1 MHSRGTP
8 GQKRRGRRHR
18 GVANAENRLFVAV
31 SRHNFSLNSLLTFEL
46 GVSVWPEQELL
57 KNPLL
62 VASPTSTLRPAR
74 KRRVESLTRCRDT
87 ATLLSFVF
95 SVQKTESGSEEVFT
109 DIAAAKLLCTL
120 SSKTRLL
127 YPAAAPAPSFADAS
141 ETACIDTMLSLAT
154 SLQVSSLSPKQLGSL
169 SSHLQLRTFLCGFHL
184 SLADLAVYTQLRR
197 HANNEQQGG
206 APPQGWKD
214 KFVHVSRWYAFIH
227 GQPQISN
234 VVAVALRKA
243 GANAK
248 GAEASKNEG
257 KKREGRAN
265 SSGAS
270 SPPSADKRAAAAQA
284 SYEGKLEGAVQG
296 KVVTRFPPEPSGY
309 LHIGHAKAALL
320 NSYFAQKYNGKM
332 LFRFDDTNPAKEND
346 EFESSIAEDLRLLNV
361 EWAAISHTS
370 DYFEQMQSLCERL
383 IKEGK
388 FYVDDTPTEL
398 MREQRA
404 EGIESCRRNVP
415 VEESLQRWREML
427 KGSAEGQKCCVRA
440 KIDMQ
445 SKNKCMRD
453 PVMYRCVADCLHHRH
468 GDKFKAYPTYDF
480 ACPVVD
486 SIEGVTHAL
495 RTNEYADRIP
505 QYQWVQQAAGL
516 TPVHI
521 YEFSRLCFVKTLL
534 SKRKLKQ
541 FVDSGLV
548 EGWDD
553 PRMPTVR
560 GIRRRGLQVEA
571 LLEFILE
578 QGPSKAGNLMEWD
591 KLWTKNKQIIDPI
604 VPRFMA
610 VGKDAVP
617 VCIKGAPETV
627 ESKKRRMH
635 AKNES
640 LGEADLLLFNKV
652 FIDRDDAALCEDGE
666 EVTLMHWGNCIFDK
680 VVKTASGEISEIQ
693 ATLHLEGDFRKTKK
707 KLHWLANLGGV
718 ASAPAQNTELVL
730 REYDHLITVDKID
743 QEEENWEKFIN
754 RETRFD
760 TPAVGDPL
768 LKQLKEGDLLQLERR
783 GYFRVDKTGDQ
794 LVLIKIPDGRSKA
807 MSAVGTKVDAA
818 KLSGAKITGKK

>member
-1 MHSRGTP
+1 MLRVRYSPQHPPLATLCVSVLLERGLAACVP
-8 GQKRRGRRHR
+8 DNKLQG
-18 GVANAENRLFVAV
+18 
-31 SRHNFSLNSLLTFEL
+31 SLLI
-46 GVSVWPEQELL
+46 
-57 KNPLL
+57 
-62 VASPTSTLRPAR
+62 
-74 KRRVESLTRCRDT
+74 
-87 ATLLSFVF
+87 
-95 SVQKTESGSEEVFT
+95 VQKSDNAPEEFT
-109 DIAAAKLLCTL
+109 TDVAAAKILCALSPKTL
-120 SSKTRLL
+120 LL
-127 YPAAAPAPSFADAS
+127 YPAAVPSPSFEDACA
-141 ETACIDTMLSLAT
+141 TACIDAMLSLAAT
-154 SLQVSSLSPKQLGSL
+154 LQAASSLSPKQLGSL
-169 SSHLQLRTFLCGFHL
+169 SSHLQLRTFLCGYHL
-184 SLADLAVYTQLRR
+184 TLADLAVYAQLRR
-197 HANNEQQGG
+197 LACTEQHAG
-206 APPQGWKD
+206 APPAGWKD
-214 KFVHVSRWYAFIH
+214 KFVHVSRWYSFLH
-227 GQPQISN
+227 GQQSTAN
-234 VVAVALRKA
+234 AVGVALRKA
-243 GANAK
+243 GSTATRAESQKNEDGKKKAERANA
-248 GAEASKNEG
+248 NP
-257 KKREGRAN
+257 
-265 SSGAS
+265 S
-270 SPPSADKRAAAAQA
+270 SPTAGDKKGTASHA

-320 NSYFAQKYNGKM
+320 NSYFAKKYNGKM
-332 LFRFDDTNPAKEND
+332 LFRFDDTNPARENE

-361 EWAAISHTS
+361 EWAKISHTS
-370 DYFEQMQSLCERL
+370 DYFEEMQSLCERL

-388 FYVDDTPTEL
+388 FYVDDTPAEV

-404 EGIESCRRNVP
+404 EGVESCRRNAS
-415 VEESLQRWREML
+415 VEESLQRWAEML

-440 KIDMQ
+440 KMDMQ

-453 PVMYRCVADCLHHRH
+453 PVMYRCVADCPHHRH
-468 GDKFKAYPTYDF
+468 GDRFKAYPTYDF

-516 TPVHI
+516 APVHI

-541 FVDSGLV
+541 FVDTGLV

-617 VCIKGAPETV
+617 VFIKGGPETV

-640 LGEADLLLFNKV
+640 LGEADLLLLNKIL
-652 FIDRDDAALCEDGE
+652 IDRDDAAMCENGE
-666 EVTLMHWGNCIFDK
+666 EVTLMHWGNCIFDT
-680 VVKTASGEISEIQ
+680 VVKNAAGEVTEIQ

-707 KLHWLANLGGV
+707 KLHWLANLSGLS
-718 ASAPAQNTELVL
+718 AAPAQSAELVL
-730 REYDHLITVDKID
+730 RELDHLITVDKLD
-743 QEEENWEKFIN
+743 QEEGDWEKFIN
-754 RETRFD
+754 PQTLFD
-760 TPAVGDPL
+760 TPAIGDPL
-768 LKQLKEGDLLQLERR
+768 LRQLREGDLLQLERR
-783 GYFRVDKTGDQ
+783 GYFRVDQAGDR

>member
-1 MHSRGTP
+1 
-8 GQKRRGRRHR
+8 
-18 GVANAENRLFVAV
+18 
-31 SRHNFSLNSLLTFEL
+31 
-46 GVSVWPEQELL
+46 
-57 KNPLL
+57 
-62 VASPTSTLRPAR
+62 
-74 KRRVESLTRCRDT
+74 
-87 ATLLSFVF
+87 
-95 SVQKTESGSEEVFT
+95 
-109 DIAAAKLLCTL
+109 
-120 SSKTRLL
+120 
-127 YPAAAPAPSFADAS
+127 
-141 ETACIDTMLSLAT
+141 
-154 SLQVSSLSPKQLGSL
+154 
-169 SSHLQLRTFLCGFHL
+169 
-184 SLADLAVYTQLRR
+184 
-197 HANNEQQGG
+197 
-206 APPQGWKD
+206 
-214 KFVHVSRWYAFIH
+214 
-227 GQPQISN
+227 
-234 VVAVALRKA
+234 
-243 GANAK
+243 
-248 GAEASKNEG
+248 
-257 KKREGRAN
+257 
-265 SSGAS
+265 
-270 SPPSADKRAAAAQA
+270 
-284 SYEGKLEGAVQG
+284 
-296 KVVTRFPPEPSGY
+296 
-309 LHIGHAKAALL
+309 
-320 NSYFAQKYNGKM
+320 
-332 LFRFDDTNPAKEND
+332 
-346 EFESSIAEDLRLLNV
+346 
-361 EWAAISHTS
+361 
-370 DYFEQMQSLCERL
+370 
-383 IKEGK
+383 
-388 FYVDDTPTEL
+388 
-398 MREQRA
+398 
-404 EGIESCRRNVP
+404 
-415 VEESLQRWREML
+415 ML